1 MKRLVD
7 AARGVT
13 RVLGMLETILGSL
26 LMLLIF
32 GLMLLQVAQR
42 YLPIGPGVWVGE
54 LARFGLVWLTFALAG
69 YLVSKNE
76 HVAIGVIDT
85 WFKGDIVRRAIIVF
99 VNIVIVVVGVFF
111 ALDAWSLVES
121 AGMTKTPATGI
132 PMSLI
137 YIIPF
142 IGLVLTAVHGLVRA
156 ASAFVLPLEELVE
169 NFDEDQPETRGAH
182 A

>member
-1 MKRLVD
+1 MKRLVY

-13 RVLGMLETILGSL
+13 RIIGIAETILGSL
-26 LMLLIF
+26 LMLMIF

-76 HVAIGVIDT
+76 HVAIGVIDVWNT
-85 WFKGDIVRRAIIVF
+85 SEIGRRAVIVF
-99 VNIVIVVVGVFF
+99 VNIVIVAVGILF
-111 ALDAWSLVES
+111 AIDALAMVDGASMQS
-121 AGMTKTPATGI
+121 TPATGI
-132 PMSLI
+132 PLSLVYVVPLI
-137 YIIPF
+137 GF
-142 IGLVLTAVHGLVRA
+142 ILTAVHGVVRA
-156 ASAFVLPLEELVE
+156 ASAFVLPLSELENDTEEE
-169 NFDEDQPETRGAH
+169 GAVH

>member
-7 AARGVT
+7 QARGVT
-13 RVLGMLETILGSL
+13 RILGIAETILGAL

-32 GLMLLQVAQR
+32 ALMLLQVAQR

-85 WFKGDIVRRAIIVF
+85 WLKGDAWRRGVIVF
-99 VNIVIVVVGVFF
+99 VNIVIVVVAILF
-111 ALDAWSLVES
+111 AIDAWAMVQG
-121 AGMTKTPATGI
+121 ATMQKTPATGI
-132 PMSLI
+132 PLSFI
-137 YIIPF
+137 YIIPL
-142 IGLVLTAVHGLVRA
+142 IGFVLSAVHGVVRVF
-156 ASAFVLPLEELVE
+156 SGITLPLADLIDEEESLA
-169 NFDEDQPETRGAH
+169 NA
-182 A
+182 